1 MDKPFPY
8 FHITTA
14 NMIFGVVLI
23 ILALQGLILSYQN
36 YTTQV
41 RDQVLLSNNDTI
53 IAAKNNTDII
63 QIGIRNS
70 TNNTATLINY
80 LTANFGEN
88 SGYLEREE
96 FQYQQ
101 ANDTAQAVQDI
112 LKILNNQSK

>member
-8 FHITTA
+8 FHMTTA

-41 RDQVLLSNNDTI
+41 RDQILLSNNDTI
-53 IAAKNNTDII
+53 NAAKNNTDTIQLGII
-63 QIGIRNS
+63 NS

-80 LTANFGEN
+80 LTSNFGAD

-96 FQYQQ
+96 FQYKQ
-101 ANDTAQAVQDI
+101 ANDTANTVKEI
-112 LKILNNQSK
+112 LRSLNNTR